1 MTWGL
6 LAPFQERKKIEKT
19 YHCVYFV
26 TRAYFRW
33 LYKVDEARTSLAFL
47 HILKYSI
54 KGTSISNIFVLDDLR
69 HSWRLTEKRKKLE
82 KSHLSI
88 MLFPWHILDGS
99 TRLMK
104 QEKVLKSYISWST
117 LLKVIELE
125 KIFVLNDLSDS
136 WWPSEK
142 KENIGTS

>member
-1 MTWGL
+1 MRAIGR
-6 LAPFQERKKIEKT
+6 FSRKEKNRKT
-19 YHCVYFV
+19 FYCNYFV

-82 KSHLSI
+82 KRNLSI
-88 MLFPWHILDGS
+88 ILFPRHILDGS
-99 TRLMK
+99 TWLMK

-117 LLKVIELE
+117 LLKVRELE

-142 KENIGTS
+142 R